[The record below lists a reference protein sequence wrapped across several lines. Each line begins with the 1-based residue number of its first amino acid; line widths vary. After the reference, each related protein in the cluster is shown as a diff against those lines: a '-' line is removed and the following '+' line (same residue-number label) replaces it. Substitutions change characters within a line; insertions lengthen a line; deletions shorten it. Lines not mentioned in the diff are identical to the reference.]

1 MFKKFKNAKIQ
12 NKLLFSYIALIVV
25 TMMFFFAFLGVG
37 INNYIRKNSKYS
49 SEQTFAQSY
58 NFINEKINVISNT
71 SFHISYSDRLNEILD
86 TPRDNYPVYDQVS
99 DLNYIKNLIAPLRGR
114 NDISNLFLYVSG
126 GTLYSSEGD
135 YVCNLDDLKE
145 TNWYKSIDLQNAP
158 QFVTYTPSPSGE
170 DDISLVSFIH
180 STNNYSEIS
189 GAVQI
194 DIKKEVVTQIL
205 KNSLLYKEN
214 ISFIK
219 SPLGVVATSLDSES
233 FKYPLNIENN
243 SIINISGAVYR
254 VKSQLISGTDL
265 ELVTLTSTTA
275 ESSAITNMLIYVFA
289 VMFII
294 ILLSMFFAYLIT
306 KNLTKNISI
315 LSKKIKNIKNDKL
328 ELIEPNNSSDEIGE
342 FINSYNYMTE
352 KINTLMKE
360 NFESGK
366 KLKETELN
374 LLYSQINPHFLYN
387 AFDMILCLAEENK
400 TDTIRSAIYSLSDF
414 YRLSLNNGSDI
425 IQIKNEIE
433 HVKAY
438 VNIQNVRFDEKI
450 KLQFEVSSEVMDF
463 YIPKL
468 CLQPLVENS
477 ILHGILNKDIPLGT
491 IIIKGYIEDDN
502 VVLSIYD
509 DGIGMDEITVKNM
522 FKKENSETKGGLGL
536 INTNDRIKLY
546 FNLKEDIEIKSEK
559 GKFTLVTIRVPK
571 NIHLEEK

>member
-1 MFKKFKNAKIQ
+1 MFKKFKNSKIQ

-145 TNWYKSIDLQNAP
+145 TNWYKSIDLQNTP
-158 QFVTYTPSPSGE
+158 QFVTYTPSPSGD

-233 FKYPLNIENN
+233 FKYPLNSENN
-243 SIINISGAVYR
+243 SIINISGVVYR

-509 DGIGMDEITVKNM
+509 NGMGMDEITVKNM
-522 FKKENSETKGGLGL
+522 FKKENSERNGGLGL